1 MDVLDPAAW
10 KRISSILDDAL
21 DAPIS
26 ERTAIIRD
34 ACGDDEELCRVVER
48 IVVSAETDSPSLELP
63 APELVAELL
72 LAELGTAGAGS
83 EPEKG
88 DVVAGYRIEGL
99 LGRGG
104 MGEVYRAFHPTL
116 ERDAALKLLPA
127 RLTGSAA
134 ARHRLIH
141 EARAA
146 SRLDHPN
153 VQTVFDAGETE
164 DGKVYLA
171 LAYYDGPTL
180 SARLKTGDALA
191 DEEVRSLVSQLADG
205 LAAAHQVGIVHRDV
219 KPSNLILAPDGR
231 LKILDFGIARA
242 TDATPSESGPTY
254 GTIAYMSPEQT
265 RGEPGDHRVDVW
277 AFGVVLYEML
287 TGRLPFE
294 GDDDGA
300 VLQAIRERAP
310 PPVAE
315 LRPGAPAD
323 LRAVVDRCLQ
333 KAPADRFSDMNAV
346 RAALEATAR
355 RASTQ
360 RPTIAIALALGAL
373 ATVGLAAALVFGGA
387 LSTDLVGDADGS
399 VVGAASAITVLP
411 FVSAS
416 SDTVHRRLGREL
428 AVTVSGNLDGLGPI
442 RTADG
447 GVVLSSIGVE
457 TTEPADT
464 VAAALARDLSTTS
477 YLRGDLLGI
486 GDEVRIEAALHEA
499 ASAELI
505 GRFTVLGP
513 ADDVGALTDSVTLG
527 VLRLVWR
534 RGELPAPSY
543 GALTTRSVPALR
555 AYLDGELALAD
566 GRFADAVT
574 GFDSAFAADST
585 FWYALWRSMY
595 PRTYGENL
603 RLSGERYEA
612 LYEHRAA
619 LPEPDRLLLEA
630 AQVSEWTERV
640 GALRHIVDLFPTYWP
655 ARWTY
660 ANHLVHAGPL
670 AGIDLSDVRRALEAV
685 LDVHPTYLAAWEHLL
700 WIAVMQRDAVRA
712 RDALSVLERA
722 AAEGTQRLPRDLLP
736 AYRLVVS
743 DIERGELTPEA
754 LEAKVAHILDYAG
767 PMPPA
772 FHALDLVV
780 HGACAA
786 QREVNRAVLAADPPA
801 DMADAHRFM
810 LGWSTACAGDWARGA
825 SIAAGAA
832 IPSRAPIGSMANYG
846 LGVIGTWLGEVSPDQ
861 ARALRPTGEADR
873 PTDDAERRWLDGI
886 LAYAVRDPA
895 ALDSARA
902 DLTDHPAEHSDRL
915 ARSLEAFALA
925 LAGDSAAAGRRLADL
940 EEEAVD
946 SGAHNRYGRLYPWL
960 TPLDRLAAGRWLAA
974 SGDTARALRI
984 LGGANAVL
992 QERHGLMGPAI
1003 RVLAPRAALDRARL
1017 HAARGDRIRA
1027 AHHYGSVLHA
1037 YRVPAPPVRPGVE
1050 EARNF
1055 LDGPAP
1061 TTD

>member
-1 MDVLDPAAW
+1 MDVLDPAVW
-10 KRISSILDDAL
+10 KRISPVLDAAL
-21 DAPIS
+21 DAPVS
-26 ERTAIIRD
+26 QRHAIIRD
-34 ACGDDEELCRVVER
+34 ACGDDEELCRAVER
-48 IVVSAETDSPSLELP
+48 IVVSSETDSRSLARP
-63 APELVAELL
+63 APEVAAELL
-72 LAELGTAGAGS
+72 ATELGTAGAGS
-83 EPEKG
+83 GPEKG

-116 ERDAALKLLPA
+116 ERAAALKLLPV

-134 ARHRLIH
+134 ARRRLIH

-180 SARLKTGDALA
+180 SARLKTGGALP
-191 DEEVRSLVSQLADG
+191 DDEVRSLATQLADG
-205 LAAAHQVGIVHRDV
+205 LATAHAAGIVHRDV
-219 KPSNLILAPDGR
+219 KPSNLIVAQDGR

-242 TDATPSESGPTY
+242 TDARRAESGPTY

-287 TGRLPFE
+287 TGRRPFE
-294 GDDDGA
+294 GADDTG
-300 VLQAIRERAP
+300 VIQAIREREP

-315 LRPGAPAD
+315 LRPEAPTD
-323 LRAVVDRCLQ
+323 LVRVVDRCLRKQ
-333 KAPADRFSDMNAV
+333 PSERFPDMDAV
-346 RAALEATAR
+346 RAALSASER
-355 RASTQ
+355 RASP
-360 RPTIAIALALGAL
+360 RPATIAIALGAL
-373 ATVGLAAALVFGGA
+373 ATAGLAAALLFGGA
-387 LSTDLVGDADGS
+387 LSPDLVGDADGS

-416 SDTVHRRLGREL
+416 PDTVRRRLGRDL

-457 TTEPADT
+457 TTELADT

-477 YLRGDLLGI
+477 YLRGVLLGA

-505 GRFTVLGP
+505 GRFTVLGS

-595 PRTYGENL
+595 PRSYGESLHL
-603 RLSGERYEA
+603 RGERYEA

-619 LPEPDRLLLEA
+619 LPEPDRLLLEVVY
-630 AQVSEWTERV
+630 VSRWSERV
-640 GALRHIVDLFPTYWP
+640 AALRNIVDLFPTYWP

-660 ANHLVHAGPL
+660 ANYMVHRGPL
-670 AGIDLSDVRRALEAV
+670 AGLDLSDTRRALEAV

-700 WIAVMQRDAVRA
+700 WIGVMQRDVPRA
-712 RDALSVLERA
+712 RDALSVLDRA
-722 AAEGTQRLPRDLLP
+722 AGEGARRLSRDVLP
-736 AYRLVVS
+736 TYRLLVS
-743 DIERGELTPEA
+743 DVERGELSAEE
-754 LEAKVAHILDYAG
+754 LEAKLAHMLDYAG
-767 PMPPA
+767 PLPPM
-772 FHALDLVV
+772 FHALDLLLF
-780 HGACAA
+780 GACAA
-786 QREVNRAVLAADPPA
+786 QREVNRAVLVADPPA
-801 DMADAHRFM
+801 DLADAHRIM
-810 LGWSTACAGDWARGA
+810 LGWATACAGDWAGGA
-825 SIAAGAA
+825 SIAADAA
-832 IPSRAPIGSMANYG
+832 IPSKAPFGPMANYG
-846 LGVIGTWLGEVSPDQ
+846 LGVVGAWLGEVPPEQ
-861 ARALRPTGEADR
+861 ARALRPPGEAER
-873 PTDDAERRWLDGI
+873 PSDAAERRWLDGI

-895 ALDSARA
+895 GLDSARA
-902 DLTDHPAEHSDRL
+902 DLADHPAEHSDRL
-915 ARSLEAFALA
+915 ASALETFSLA

-946 SGAHNRYGRLYPWL
+946 TGAHDRYGRLHPWL

-974 SGDTARALRI
+974 SGDTLRALQLLR
-984 LGGANAVL
+984 GANTML
-992 QERHGLMGPAI
+992 RERHGLMGPALHM
-1003 RVLAPRAALDRARL
+1003 LAPRAALHRARL
-1017 HAARGDRIRA
+1017 HAARGDSARA

-1037 YRVPAPPVRPGVE
+1037 YRVPAPPVRTGVD
-1050 EARNF
+1050 EARSF
-1055 LDGPAP
+1055 VDDLAP
-1061 TTD
+1061 TAD